1 MELTVNEGWDG
12 SDRRDHPKWHV
23 GREIPIALIFT
34 IVIQTGAGIWF
45 MSQLSSKVDRAL
57 EQLSEFRAERYT
69 KEDAR
74 RDRELYILSNRDIE
88 RRLTE
93 IEADARLT
101 FGAMRERNK

>member
-1 MELTVNEGWDG
+1 MNEGWDG

>member
-1 MELTVNEGWDG
+1 M
-12 SDRRDHPKWHV
+12 
-23 GREIPIALIFT
+23 IFT